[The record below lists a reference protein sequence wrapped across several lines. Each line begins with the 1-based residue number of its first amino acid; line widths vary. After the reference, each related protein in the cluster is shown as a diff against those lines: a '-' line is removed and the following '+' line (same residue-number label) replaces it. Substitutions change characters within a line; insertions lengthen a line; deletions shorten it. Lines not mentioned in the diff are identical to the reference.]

1 MFGFHMPELIIIL
14 GVALLIF
21 GPKKLPEIATGLGKS
36 IKEFKKN
43 SSEDTNVEEEN
54 KAH

>member
-21 GPKKLPEIATGLGKS
+21 GPR
-36 IKEFKKN
+36 KN
-43 SSEDTNVEEEN
+43 SSEETNVDEEN
-54 KAH
+54 KVE